1 MGFVSG
7 APSGASLAL
16 GPPLRVGLSAASP
29 PGSKPVRAFRFYPW
43 SSCPPGANAPP
54 PAQLRWTIA
63 LEARRSPELRHRAP
77 TLRLPAPPA
86 TVPTERPTIQQHEGH
101 AHGGQDVRSCSAA
114 PWSGMR
120 EWGKRVA
127 GSFRARRQ
135 VGARPPGT
143 LRRVSTRP
151 CSSALHSLPRPV
163 SPHPRV
169 TPASASLWSGCA
181 LMLPGQPT
189 ARGRRLALSQCHTAT
204 GDGCPCRSPSPVAL
218 PSRTRTATVDPA
230 RFARGSTLAP
240 FPAAPAA
247 RPRPGRTTLAPL
259 GRPPWPGPRTL
270 KPPHVPRSH
279 RRPLQAAGC
288 APPLPRLHAAHSTG
302 RRFVALGPRP
312 RADLPSPPRTRF
324 ALRTRSGT
332 GHRPR
337 TSHRSPCPPLP
348 SPPYRPSG
356 PRRHRAR
363 DRPRSHESPQ
373 PNGLTVGPLL
383 PLPTLPCPGYRR
395 E

>member
-16 GPPLRVGLSAASP
+16 GPTLRVGLSAASP

-77 TLRLPAPPA
+77 ALRLPAPPA

-127 GSFRARRQ
+127 GSFRARRL
-135 VGARPPGT
+135 VGTRPPGT
-143 LRRVSTRP
+143 LRRVSTPPR
-151 CSSALHSLPRPV
+151 SSALHSHPRPV
-163 SPHPRV
+163 SPHPHV
-169 TPASASLWSGCA
+169 TPASAPLWSGCA

-189 ARGRRLALSQCHTAT
+189 ARGRRLALSQCPTAT
-204 GDGCPCRSPSPVAL
+204 GAGCPCRSPSPVAL

-230 RFARGSTLAP
+230 RFARGSTVAI
-240 FPAAPAA
+240 FPHPPGVTVDPA
-247 RPRPGRTTLAPL
+247 
-259 GRPPWPGPRTL
+259 
-270 KPPHVPRSH
+270 
-279 RRPLQAAGC
+279 
-288 APPLPRLHAAHSTG
+288 
-302 RRFVALGPRP
+302 
-312 RADLPSPPRTRF
+312 RF
-324 ALRTRSGT
+324 ARGSTVPPPPSTRR
-332 GHRPR
+332 GH
-337 TSHRSPCPPLP
+337 
-348 SPPYRPSG
+348 G
-356 PRRHRAR
+356 
-363 DRPRSHESPQ
+363 
-373 PNGLTVGPLL
+373 
-383 PLPTLPCPGYRR
+383 
-395 E
+395 